1 MCVCVCVY
9 VCVCVCV
16 CERERERER
25 ESLYACALLLANIG
39 LSHSQYCTAFSIPVL
54 LVVIYFVT
62 LTIVFLCAH
71 LCVVVVLCLRG
82 VYLYCDDRYRDQIV
96 TCDVGVSLHSKT
108 HPLFMTYS
116 NGTSIQFYA
125 YHYQSLF
132 PVLFLQS
139 LY

>member
-1 MCVCVCVY
+1 MHVHSY
-9 VCVCVCV
+9 
-16 CERERERER
+16 
-25 ESLYACALLLANIG
+25 LLIIIG

-54 LVVIYFVT
+54 LVVVYFIT

-71 LCVVVVLCLRG
+71 VCVVVVLCLRG
-82 VYLYCDDRYRDQIV
+82 VYLCDDGYRDQIV

-116 NGTSIQFYA
+116 NGTSTQFYA

-139 LY
+139 LNSRFR